1 MNASVFMSC
10 SCYSLVGVSDLAAR
24 MTYLY
29 HYYLLASLLQ
39 LCNCQ
44 ISESNC
50 ERALP
55 TEADLEAD
63 GSAFDEAVA
72 SLLGEGSNNVAPQI
86 QTLNYTCLAQGTTE
100 GLYRAVSITVEYY
113 LNIGGSLTSDYRHFQ
128 LLCYDDLWQL
138 SDDGFEDQTV
148 FTSDTPTRYDCEN
161 CRSGLDANEHHCIR
175 KYDNHY
181 PSVYIHFC
189 TNFSL

>member
-113 LNIGGSLTSDYRHFQ
+113 ANPGDAFADNRHFQ
-128 LLCYDDLWQL
+128 LLCYDDEWQMPTN
-138 SDDGFEDQTV
+138 DGFEAQSV
-148 FTSDTPTRYDCEN
+148 FTFDPPTRYDCEN
-161 CRSGLDANEHHCIR
+161 CRGGLGANDHHCIR

-181 PSVYIHFC
+181 LCVCIHFC

>member
-1 MNASVFMSC
+1 MA
-10 SCYSLVGVSDLAAR
+10 
-24 MTYLY
+24 YLY

-44 ISESNC
+44 IESDC

-55 TEADLEAD
+55 AEADLEAD

-72 SLLGEGSNNVAPQI
+72 SLLGEGANNVAPQI

-138 SDDGFEDQTV
+138 SDDGFEEQTV
-148 FTSDTPTRYDCEN
+148 FTFDPPTRYDCQN
-161 CRSGLDANEHHCIR
+161 CRSALNVNEHHCIR
-175 KYDNHY
+175 KYDNRYLCMCMH
-181 PSVYIHFC
+181 PFLHKFQLVVA
-189 TNFSL
+189 TVLDQEGVVQMMV